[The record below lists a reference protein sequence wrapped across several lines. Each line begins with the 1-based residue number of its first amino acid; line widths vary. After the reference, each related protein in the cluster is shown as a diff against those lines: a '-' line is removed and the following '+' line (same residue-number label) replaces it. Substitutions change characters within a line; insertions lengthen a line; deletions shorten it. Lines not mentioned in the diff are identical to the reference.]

1 MHVKHGN
8 SSQPRENATHPTVRR
23 ARTHTYTQAV
33 LADSNES
40 HSAEDDRLR
49 LGCALKMVL
58 MQQANPVLSVPHTA
72 FKLSE
77 QVSHD
82 KCFCSKLSRGSKESH
97 TSQTHRFIDV

>member
-1 MHVKHGN
+1 MHVKHELINCLGTHHN
-8 SSQPRENATHPTVRR
+8 RAKMQHTQPYGAH
-23 ARTHTYTQAV
+23 THTYTQAV

-58 MQQANPVLSVPHTA
+58 MQQANPVLSVPLTA

-97 TSQTHRFIDV
+97 AS